1 MQTGL
6 FHWQFH
12 FKKLDENRDPL
23 RQLNNVIPWDN
34 FRPTLNTVH
43 EKRRKS
49 NAGAK
54 PYDVV
59 MMLKILLTQSLCNSS
74 DDAVEYQVMNRISF
88 MRFLCLSLGDR
99 VSPAFVK

>member
-43 EKRRKS
+43 EKRCKS

-54 PYDVV
+54 PHPLHVFCIHA
-59 MMLKILLTQSLCNSS
+59 LCILLVESQSKNTQG
-74 DDAVEYQVMNRISF
+74 MGRIKF
-88 MRFLCLSLGDR
+88 NME
-99 VSPAFVK
+99 K